1 MKNNK
6 VGKIIVPVGMK
17 PWSQEMRVAEILAM
31 AGHNVRFLEE
41 SNLHTADILLDG
53 AEFEIKSPKS
63 ANANSLEH
71 LLKKALRQSPNIII
85 DTSRTNNF
93 NNVNI
98 KKILISQVKKRKQ
111 IKKLIMIT
119 KRGQVVG
126 ISSEI

>member
-17 PWSQEMRVAEILAM
+17 PWPQEMRVAEILAM

-53 AEFEIKSPKS
+53 VEFEIKSPKS

-85 DTSRTNNF
+85 DTSRMNNF
-93 NNVNI
+93 NNVNT
-98 KKILISQVKKRKQ
+98 KKFLISQMKKRKQ

-119 KRGQVVG
+119 KRGQVVV

>member
-17 PWSQEMRVAEILAM
+17 PWTQEMRVAEILAM

-53 AEFEIKSPKS
+53 VEFEIKSPKS

-85 DTSRTNNF
+85 DTSRMNNF
-93 NNVNI
+93 DNVNI
-98 KKILISQVKKRKQ
+98 KKFLISQMKKRKQ

-119 KRGQVVG
+119 KRGQVVD

>member
-17 PWSQEMRVAEILAM
+17 PWTQEMRVAEILAM
-31 AGHNVRFLEE
+31 TGHNVRFLEE

-53 AEFEIKSPKS
+53 VEFEIKSPKS

-85 DTSRTNNF
+85 DTSRMNNF
-93 NNVNI
+93 DNVNI
-98 KKILISQVKKRKQ
+98 KKFLISQMKKRKQ

-119 KRGQVVG
+119 KRGQVVD

>member
-17 PWSQEMRVAEILAM
+17 PWPQEMRVAEILAM

-53 AEFEIKSPKS
+53 VEFEIKSPKS

-85 DTSRTNNF
+85 DTSRMNNF

-98 KKILISQVKKRKQ
+98 KKFLISQMKKRKQ

-119 KRGQVVG
+119 KRGQVVD